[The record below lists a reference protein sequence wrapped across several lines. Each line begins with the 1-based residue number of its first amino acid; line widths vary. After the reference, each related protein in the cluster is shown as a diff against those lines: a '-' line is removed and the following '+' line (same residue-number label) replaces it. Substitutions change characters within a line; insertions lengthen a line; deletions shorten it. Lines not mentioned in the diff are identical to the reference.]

1 MSGLRRFTEILRLF
15 GEKESDWTVQE
26 MSDRIGVPAS
36 TVYRTVR
43 ELVDAGFL
51 EPSREAHYRLGAAF
65 VEFDRLIRLTD
76 PLVKAGKGL
85 LKEIA
90 LHTSIPCVAVL
101 ARLYGDRVICA
112 ADELGNGSSIRT
124 SYEQGRPM
132 PLVRGATSKTIL
144 AQLPT
149 RRLNKLLSRV
159 GTDTSDLSGPSA
171 QRFREELSTI
181 RKRGFC
187 ITRGE
192 VDEGLV
198 GIAVPVACPELAI
211 VASLSLVVQ
220 AATLTG
226 DIEQRLV
233 LLLVPAAGL
242 LTEALRKQTVTELS
256 QAGARHGAR

>member
-26 MSDRIGVPAS
+26 MSDKIGVPAS

-76 PLVKAGKGL
+76 PLVKAGSGL

-90 LHTSIPCVAVL
+90 LRANIPCVAVL

-112 ADELGNGSSIRT
+112 ADEVGNGSTIRT

-132 PLVRGATSKTIL
+132 PLLRGATSKTIL

-149 RRLNKLLSRV
+149 RRLNKLLS
-159 GTDTSDLSGPSA
+159 GISNDTSGLSGPSTE
-171 QRFREELSTI
+171 RFREELSAI

-220 AATLTG
+220 ATMLTA

-233 LLLVPAAGL
+233 LLLVSAAGL
-242 LTEALRKQTVTELS
+242 LTEALRRQTAQGVTATAS
-256 QAGARHGAR
+256 RQDA